1 MPQRAYEIGNR
12 KFGVELEV
20 VYHRTMND
28 LADALRAAGIEVA
41 SVSYYGDAH
50 AQRPTW
56 KIVTDGSV
64 SRGFEVV
71 SPILSGE
78 EGLAEVA
85 RVCRALVEAGATV
98 DRSTGLHVHFDAA
111 DLSAT
116 HIARFL
122 GFYAKHEDSIDLLVA
137 ESRRANSNRYT
148 ESLVRGPGRT
158 FTDRVNDFL
167 AKMRLAAQ
175 RETASGRADAIAF
188 LARTVF
194 SGSRYF
200 KVNVQSLYRHGTVE
214 IRQHQGTVN
223 AAKVVAW
230 VRLCGAMISRAVASD
245 TLRARVDRPGQDA
258 HFRLKWLFN
267 DTTTGETRRFFS
279 RRARELRRA
288 DGARTNRAAMLPAA
302 VSA

>member
-1 MPQRAYEIGNR
+1 MPQRTYEIGSR

-20 VYHRTMND
+20 VYHLSMRD
-28 LADALRAAGIEVA
+28 LAAALRAAGITVA
-41 SVSYYGDAH
+41 EVSYYGDAH
-50 AQRPTW
+50 NARPTW

-71 SPILSGE
+71 SPVLSGE

-116 HIARFL
+116 AIARFL

-137 ESRRANSNRYT
+137 ESRRSNANRYT
-148 ESLVRGPGRT
+148 KSLVSGGGSISA
-158 FTDRVNDFL
+158 RVNEFLGQMRAVVADEARNGRAHAVDFL
-167 AKMRLAAQ
+167 AR
-175 RETASGRADAIAF
+175 RIFRGD
-188 LARTVF
+188 
-194 SGSRYF
+194 RYF
-200 KVNVQSLYRHGTVE
+200 KVNVQSLFRHGTVE
-214 IRQHQGTVN
+214 VRQHQGTVN
-223 AAKVVAW
+223 ATKGVAW

-245 TLRARVDRPGQDA
+245 PLRARQDRPGQDA

-288 DGARTNRAAMLPAA
+288 EGARANRAAMLPAA
-302 VSA
+302 SAVA